1 MKTPKDWSDKRCAS
15 NLLRQSLCA
24 KAARSPAARAIVA
37 KKLVEGVKKRSLAEI
52 KEAFLRGFDPAEPW
66 GIEAMAEA
74 NASAFDPKN
83 PAGRAVMLLLASNSH
98 GKALCAPAQSHFEA
112 ALESGDFEL
121 ACALSRLRVDPG
133 ASGPDSLLARR
144 LRAGDKDGAKLLLC
158 CGALPNI
165 TEEKKAASG
174 RAYSLSA
181 FSMLHNGFPSL
192 NPESVR
198 SKSLLG
204 LAFDMHCGHAD
215 PAFAK
220 AACSME
226 PLPETIA
233 GKPLAHWIYA
243 QRGHLWMSQIAEIL
257 FAAGMDPDARD
268 NNGLSAEQSG
278 HAPSHWLSSF
288 IRPGEDPGSMDILFA
303 RARTH
308 KERAGIARACAP
320 SEPAAPRYAPRI

>member
-15 NLLRQSLCA
+15 NILRQSLCA

-37 KKLVEGVKKRSLAEI
+37 KKLIDGAKNRNLAEI

-74 NASAFDPKN
+74 NASAFDPGR
-83 PAGRAVMLLLASNSH
+83 PAGRAIMLLLASNSH
-98 GKALCAPAQSHFEA
+98 GKALCAPAQPFFES

-121 ACALSRLRVDPG
+121 ACALSRMRVDPG

-165 TEEKKAASG
+165 SEEKKPAAG
-174 RAYSLSA
+174 RTYSMSVFAMLQNDA
-181 FSMLHNGFPSL
+181 FAGL

-215 PAFAK
+215 PGFAK
-220 AACSME
+220 AACSLE

-257 FAAGMDPDARD
+257 FAAGMDPDAVD
-268 NNGLSAEQSG
+268 KNGHAAEQTGKAST
-278 HAPSHWLSSF
+278 HWLSSF
-288 IRPGEDPGSMDILFA
+288 FRQGEDPGSMDILFA
-303 RARTH
+303 QARAE
-308 KERAGIARACAP
+308 KERSSLGRACSCARR
-320 SEPAAPRYAPRI
+320 SDAPRI